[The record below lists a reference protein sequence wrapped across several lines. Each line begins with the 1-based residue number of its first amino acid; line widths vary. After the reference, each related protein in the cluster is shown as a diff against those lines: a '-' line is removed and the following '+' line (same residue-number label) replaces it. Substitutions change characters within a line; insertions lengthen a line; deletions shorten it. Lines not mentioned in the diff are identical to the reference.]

1 VRVFEAYRQ
10 LEEQIKALL
19 TSLPLV
25 SDLHHP
31 SMRDRHWR
39 QLMKATGKHFVLNES
54 FSLGD
59 MLALNLHACVDIVS
73 ETVERAQKELVIEKA
88 LTKIEDVW
96 TGLQISFAPFNAGS
110 QASSAPCAHAAR
122 PRTLLTLAPRCC
134 S

>member
-1 VRVFEAYRQ
+1 VCAHREIKALPKVVRVFEAYRQ

-25 SDLHHP
+25 ADLHHP

-39 QLMKATGKHFVLNES
+39 QLMKATGKHFVLDEN
-54 FSLGD
+54 FSLGN

-88 LTKIEDVW
+88 LTKIEQTW
-96 TGLQISFAPFNAGS
+96 NGLELTFHPFSAGS
-110 QASSAPCAHAAR
+110 QARACA
-122 PRTLLTLAPRCC
+122 CC
-134 S
+134 LQ